1 MVGPLPK
8 TERGK
13 EYTCTCLFGK
23 WPEAEALKNKLQ
35 LLRQSLFSVW
45 CVEMVACFISFRP
58 GSQVCKCICKAV
70 DKYIGAWRCWR
81 TPKFWMNNI
90 SWTSYIERKL
100 APNYVYGDDLTL
112 CSASL
117 QELTTP
123 LAQVTMHSQTNW
135 RDVRFNRSVWKL
147 VNEEQTNWDKYVDPD
162 PVLFACHTGFFKIP
176 TILPQVW

>member
-1 MVGPLPK
+1 MLLYWRWPRPVTNTNVPGPNSIRHSVTHQVWHTVEIDMVGPLPK

-13 EYTCTCLFGK
+13 EYIATCTCLFGK

-70 DKYIGAWRCWR
+70 DKYIGAWRPQIVGIYRW
-81 TPKFWMNNI
+81 TI
-90 SWTSYIERKL
+90 YHELTSYIERKL
-100 APNYVYGDDLTL
+100 ALNYVYGDDLTL
-112 CSASL
+112 SSASL

-123 LAQVTMHSQTNW
+123 LAQVTIPKQT
-135 RDVRFNRSVWKL
+135 
-147 VNEEQTNWDKYVDPD
+147 DKM
-162 PVLFACHTGFFKIP
+162 
-176 TILPQVW
+176 

>member
-1 MVGPLPK
+1 MLLYCRWPRPVTNTNVPAPNSIRHSVTHQVWHTVEIDMVGPLPK

-13 EYTCTCLFGK
+13 EYIATCTCLFGK

-112 CSASL
+112 SSASL

-123 LAQVTMHSQTNW
+123 LAQVTIPKQT
-135 RDVRFNRSVWKL
+135 
-147 VNEEQTNWDKYVDPD
+147 DKM
-162 PVLFACHTGFFKIP
+162 
-176 TILPQVW
+176 